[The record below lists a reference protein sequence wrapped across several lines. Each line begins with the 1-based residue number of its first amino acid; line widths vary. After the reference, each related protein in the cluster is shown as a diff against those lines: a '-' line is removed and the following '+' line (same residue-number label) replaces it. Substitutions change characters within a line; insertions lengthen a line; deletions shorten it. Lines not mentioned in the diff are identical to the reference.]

1 MLPYRIYLLTCWQD
15 NEIAPEMGVWRFRL
29 EEPRTGENNGFDS
42 LETLLTFLETEL
54 AELGSDQR
62 KGE

>member
-1 MLPYRIYLLTCWQD
+1 
-15 NEIAPEMGVWRFRL
+15 MGVWRFRL

>member
-1 MLPYRIYLLTCWQD
+1 
-15 NEIAPEMGVWRFRL
+15 MGVWRFRL

-42 LETLLTFLETEL
+42 LETLLTFLQTKLLE
-54 AELGSDQR
+54 SVDDQR